1 MGSVYYLCLL
11 TVDSDPVNSRKLLN
25 DLMGRVGISEDKWI
39 STCVLVDKLD
49 KVELVALKKE
59 IEEIGVEFEK
69 MEQLCKLLQVF

>member
-11 TVDSDPVNSRKLLN
+11 TVDSDQVNSRKLLN
-25 DLMGRVGISEDKWI
+25 DLMGRVGILEDKWI
-39 STCVLVDKLD
+39 STCALVA
-49 KVELVALKKE
+49 LVALKKE